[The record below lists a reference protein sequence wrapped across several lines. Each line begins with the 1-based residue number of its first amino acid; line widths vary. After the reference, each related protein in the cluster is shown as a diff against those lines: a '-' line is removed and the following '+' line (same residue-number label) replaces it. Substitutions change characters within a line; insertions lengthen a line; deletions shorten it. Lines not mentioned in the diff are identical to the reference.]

1 MLSATGY
8 TILVTP
14 SSNGLVTI
22 NMAIDKA
29 QDLAGNGNTAATQIS
44 RTYDINAPVVTLS

>member
-44 RTYDINAPVVTLS
+44 RTYDTMAPVVTLS